1 MRFARSPPC
10 HWCHVTEFDAP
21 YFIKVCGVTTLGDA
35 NAAIDAGASA
45 VGLILATSPRQLS
58 LDRALAIAE
67 ATNGRVLRTLVF
79 RDNDDDFVRNAV
91 DLIDAELIQV
101 HGPLSDALLG
111 HLRDR
116 RRLVIKALPIASDEF
131 YDFDESR
138 VDAVLVDGATPG
150 SGLSHSWEELSERSF
165 EVPVIAAGGLNQTN
179 VAEVIDTYS
188 VWGVDSASGVES
200 SPGVKDRDRL
210 HHFVGHARGAFLERA
225 R

>member
-1 MRFARSPPC
+1 M
-10 HWCHVTEFDAP
+10 TELDAP
-21 YFIKVCGVTTLGDA
+21 FFIKICGVTTLGDA

-67 ATNGRVLRTLVF
+67 ATNGRTLRTLVF
-79 RDNDDDFVRNAV
+79 HDNSDDFIRNAV
-91 DLIDAELIQV
+91 DLIDAELIQI

-116 RRLVIKALPIASDEF
+116 HRLVIKALSIASDEF
-131 YDFDESR
+131 YDFSEDR

-150 SGLSHSWEELSERSF
+150 SGQSHSWEELSERSF
-165 EVPVIAAGGLNQTN
+165 DVPIIAAGGLNETN
-179 VAEVIDTYS
+179 VAQVIDTLP

-200 SPGVKDRDRL
+200 SPGIKDRGRL
-210 HHFVGHARGAFLERA
+210 HDFIDNARGAFRERA
-225 R
+225 TS